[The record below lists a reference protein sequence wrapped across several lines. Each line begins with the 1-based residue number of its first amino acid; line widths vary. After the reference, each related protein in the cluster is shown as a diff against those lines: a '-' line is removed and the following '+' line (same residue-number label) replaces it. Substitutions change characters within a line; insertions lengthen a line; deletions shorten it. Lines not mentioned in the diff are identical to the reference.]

1 MEPAG
6 GVKKQRRGL
15 NRKEIMLDLVLGDA
29 KSLAKKL
36 GQEDRGR
43 LDQYLGAVREVE
55 KRTKRAEAWLETPR
69 PKIDSGI
76 AGKLNRNVP
85 LERLGEYLRT
95 MYDIIVLA
103 FQTDMTRVVTFRS

>member
-1 MEPAG
+1 
-6 GVKKQRRGL
+6 
-15 NRKEIMLDLVLGDA
+15 MLLI
-29 KSLAKKL
+29 
-36 GQEDRGR
+36 
-43 LDQYLGAVREVE
+43 
-55 KRTKRAEAWLETPR
+55 PR

>member
-1 MEPAG
+1 
-6 GVKKQRRGL
+6 
-15 NRKEIMLDLVLGDA
+15 MLGLVLGDA

-69 PKIDSGI
+69 PRIDSGI
-76 AGKLNRNVP
+76 AERLNRNVP